1 MSNNY
6 IMRSPLSRKEVNMS
20 AIFELE
26 QQMLEFANVTT
37 DIEMVNRH
45 FTEDPK
51 WENMD
56 GELCDAILNKYGAIQ
71 ELYEIKFQ
79 NMWDTFEI
87 VCKEYHEA
95 KKQRERDTSLDD
107 IG

>member
-1 MSNNY
+1 MEGRGEAQNLYRKDTVLIMS
-6 IMRSPLSRKEVNMS
+6 R
-20 AIFELE
+20 AIFDLE

-37 DIEMVNRH
+37 DIEMMNRH
-45 FTEDPK
+45 FTESPK
-51 WENMD
+51 WKGMD

-87 VCKEYHEA
+87 VCREYHGKDKE
-95 KKQRERDTSLDD
+95 
-107 IG
+107 

>member
-1 MSNNY
+1 MQVVEQRNWVVSN
-6 IMRSPLSRKEVNMS
+6 

-26 QQMLEFANVTT
+26 QQMLEFANVTS

-51 WENMD
+51 WEGMS

-79 NMWDTFEI
+79 NMWNTFEI

-95 KKQRERDTSLDD
+95 KKRPERDTSLDD

>member
-1 MSNNY
+1 MQVVEQRNWAVSN
-6 IMRSPLSRKEVNMS
+6 

-26 QQMLEFANVTT
+26 QQMLEFANVTS

-45 FTEDPK
+45 FTEDEK
-51 WENMD
+51 WENIN

-71 ELYEIKFQ
+71 QLYEIKFQ

>member
-1 MSNNY
+1 VSN
-6 IMRSPLSRKEVNMS
+6 
-20 AIFELE
+20 AIFDLE
-26 QQMLEFANVTT
+26 QQMLEFANVTS

-45 FTEDPK
+45 FTEDEK
-51 WENMD
+51 WENIN

-71 ELYEIKFQ
+71 QLYEIKFQ

>member
-1 MSNNY
+1 MQAAEQRNWVVSN
-6 IMRSPLSRKEVNMS
+6 

-26 QQMLEFANVTT
+26 QQMLEFASVTS
-37 DIEMVNRH
+37 DIEIVNRH
-45 FTEDPK
+45 LTEDKK

-71 ELYEIKFQ
+71 QLYEIKFQ
-79 NMWDTFEI
+79 NMWETFEI

-95 KKQRERDTSLDD
+95 KKKC
-107 IG
+107 

>member
-1 MSNNY
+1 MQVAEQRNWVVSN
-6 IMRSPLSRKEVNMS
+6 
-20 AIFELE
+20 AIFDLE
-26 QQMLEFANVTT
+26 QQMLEFANVTS

-51 WENMD
+51 WEGMS

-79 NMWDTFEI
+79 NMWNTFEI

-95 KKQRERDTSLDD
+95 KKRPERDTSLDD

>member
-1 MSNNY
+1 MVIWIIEKGVIMS
-6 IMRSPLSRKEVNMS
+6 R
-20 AIFELE
+20 AIFVLE
-26 QQMLEFANVTT
+26 QQMLEFATVTS
-37 DIEMVNRH
+37 DIEMLNRH

-71 ELYEIKFQ
+71 ELYEVKFQ

-87 VCKEYHEA
+87 VCKEYHDARNVVAHRTE
-95 KKQRERDTSLDD
+95 EEL
-107 IG
+107 

>member
-1 MSNNY
+1 MQVAEQRNWIVSN
-6 IMRSPLSRKEVNMS
+6 
-20 AIFELE
+20 AIFDLE
-26 QQMLEFANVTT
+26 QQMLEFANVTS

-51 WENMD
+51 WEGMS

-79 NMWDTFEI
+79 NMWNTFEI

-95 KKQRERDTSLDD
+95 KKRPERDTSLDD